1 MLLGLLT
8 TIAPV
13 FVCAII
19 GYGWTRAGRP
29 FDTDT
34 ITGLVLTFGVPCLV
48 ASTLAK
54 VSIAPGVLG
63 LLGMASV
70 VLIAAFGLIGWVVL
84 RLLGWSLRAYLP
96 AVMFPNVGNMGLPLS
111 LFAFGEEGLALG
123 VALFAV
129 VAVGNFS
136 IGTAI
141 ATGTLSFR
149 RLARVP
155 VLYGIAVGL
164 FFMLTGIEPP
174 EWLANTAH
182 TLGGMV
188 VPIMLITLGVSL
200 GRLKV
205 RGPAISGA
213 YFRLDDNILDNDGYF
228 DTGDVA
234 TLDKHGYL
242 RITDRSKDVIKSGGE
257 WISSIDLE
265 NLAVG
270 HPAVMEAAV
279 IGVYHPKWDERPL
292 LIIHLKD
299 GQSATREDIL
309 KYMDGKIAKWW
320 MPEDV
325 QFVTAIPHTA
335 TGKILKTALREQF
348 KDYRFPSA
356 AA

>member
-205 RGPAISGA
+205 RGFGRAVVLSVLRLAMGFGLGVLVSEAFGLQGA
-213 YFRLDDNILDNDGYF
+213 ARGVLILQSSMPTAVFN
-228 DTGDVA
+228 
-234 TLDKHGYL
+234 YL
-242 RITDRSKDVIKSGGE
+242 I
-257 WISSIDLE
+257 
-265 NLAVG
+265 
-270 HPAVMEAAV
+270 
-279 IGVYHPKWDERPL
+279 
-292 LIIHLKD
+292 
-299 GQSATREDIL
+299 
-309 KYMDGKIAKWW
+309 
-320 MPEDV
+320 
-325 QFVTAIPHTA
+325 
-335 TGKILKTALREQF
+335 ALRWGSHADEVAGMVVISTLMSF
-348 KDYRFPSA
+348 ALLPALMWYVM
-356 AA
+356 